1 MFRFK
6 KPTKAAEATPF
17 CALAWLVYALS
28 GCGDPSSES
37 VDHGPGSL
45 LRILDVAVEETP
57 ADREIEVL
65 FKHTVESVPIG
76 KQPLVG
82 SSTKGSLITRV
93 RPFGISEDPKD
104 FLPAFVVRGEGPKSI
119 TVPAEFERSKLT
131 TVVAMVSCYGNG
143 TERARVLLLDADQ
156 KETEKSEWIEFE
168 RRREPRV
175 LSFDVAQPRLEQASM
190 SGIQL
195 EFEGRGIH
203 GAIVGIELQNGPVG
217 SLVPRV
223 GEAASYSAGDQSRTA
238 AGLVEGA
245 PWSAPFRSTGA
256 SRLHLSLYWPN
267 GVRRGGKRPT
277 VVVSAKGPDGDTSVR
292 KRVPSSAESEWHDV
306 EVDLGGIGTGDS
318 TLSVAVEDGDDQ
330 RTAAVLVGDA
340 VLVSPQRDVPTV
352 LVITSDT
359 HRADHLGAA
368 SSAIRVDTPAIDA
381 LAQRGMF
388 FSDCQS
394 TTNVTNPSHIAI
406 MTGIHP
412 RDTQIIDNKTAL
424 TSSVATLAEHFQ
436 GAGYRTFAA
445 ISTQHLGH
453 GQSGLGQGFDRFEST
468 GDFKRRGQEAIRTV
482 ERWIKEAKGEPVFAW
497 IHVFDAHA
505 PYEPSAAK
513 VRPYYS
519 GNPRDSRRTMD
530 LDGAA
535 VPSWIQREKITDR
548 EYVNAL
554 YRGEVDTVDESL
566 RDLLDM
572 ERIRNGFV
580 ALTADHGESLGTK
593 GIWWNHVG
601 LYMPNLQVPLVL
613 AGPGIEPLRTDAPVQ
628 NIDLGRTLLDLAGI
642 EAEFPGR
649 NLVEVARDEPVDEP
663 RFAVAAHGLQASV
676 TSGDWLLVLD
686 LRSYSKPEASE
697 INEKGRVQLFDRR
710 AGVDTEEDLISE
722 NFERARRMRAALLD
736 WLGSAEGGGL
746 GSAVALSAA
755 ATANLEALGY
765 GGFSD
770 RSEAVWWSED
780 GVESKWLEPFD
791 N

>member
-1 MFRFK
+1 MAL
-6 KPTKAAEATPF
+6 PP
-17 CALAWLVYALS
+17 CVLAWVVCTVS
-28 GCGDPSSES
+28 GCSDSSTDS

-45 LRILDVAVEETP
+45 LRILDVAVEESP

-65 FKHTVESVPIG
+65 FEHRVELAPVN
-76 KQPLVG
+76 KQPLRG
-82 SSTKGSLITRV
+82 ESTNGSLITRV
-93 RPFGISEDPKD
+93 RPFGVSEDPAD
-104 FLPAFVVRGEGPKSI
+104 FLPAFVVRGQGPKSI
-119 TVPAEFERSKLT
+119 TVPGAYERSELT
-131 TVVAMVSCYGNG
+131 SIVAMVSCYGDG
-143 TERARVLLLDADQ
+143 TERARVQLLDSDM
-156 KETEKSEWIEFE
+156 EVTEESEWIEFE
-168 RRREPRV
+168 QRREPRV
-175 LSFDVAQPRLEQASM
+175 LSFDVAQPTLSPAPM
-190 SGIQL
+190 AGIRL
-195 EFEGRGIH
+195 EFEGRGGH
-203 GAIVGIELQNGPVG
+203 GALVGMELQNGPVG
-217 SLVPRV
+217 SLLPRV
-223 GEAASYSAGDQSRTA
+223 GEAASFAAKDQSRTA

-245 PWSAPFRSTGA
+245 PWTAPFRSTGA
-256 SRLHLSLYWPN
+256 SRLHLSLHWPFA
-267 GVRRGGKRPT
+267 VRRGGERPT
-277 VVVSAKGPDGDTSVR
+277 IVVRAEGPGGDTEVR
-292 KRVPSSAESEWHDV
+292 KRLPRSAESEWHDV
-306 EVDLGGIGTGDS
+306 DVDLGKIGTGDS
-318 TLSVAVEDGDDQ
+318 TLSIAVEDGDDG
-330 RTAAVLVGDA
+330 RTAAALVGDA
-340 VLVSPQRDVPTV
+340 VLVSPQRDVSTI

-359 HRADHLGAA
+359 HRADHLGVA
-368 SSAIRVDTPAIDA
+368 SPTMRIDTPAIDG
-381 LAQRGMF
+381 LAQRGIY

-412 RDTQIIDNKTAL
+412 RDTQIINNKTAL

-436 GAGYRTFAA
+436 DAGYRTFGA
-445 ISTQHLGH
+445 ISTQHLGPA
-453 GQSGLGQGFDRFEST
+453 QSGLGQGFDRFEST
-468 GDFKRRGQEAIRTV
+468 EEFKRRGQEAIKTV
-482 ERWIKEAKGEPVFAW
+482 ERWVREADGEPVFAW

-505 PYEPSAAK
+505 PYEPSPSK

-519 GNPRDSRRTMD
+519 GNPRDSRRTID

-535 VPSWIQREKITDR
+535 VPGWIRGEKITDR

-554 YRGEVDTVDESL
+554 YRGEIDTVDESL

-572 ERIRNGFV
+572 ERVRNGYV

-601 LYMPNLQVPLVL
+601 LYLPNLQVPLVL
-613 AGPGIEPLRTDAPVQ
+613 AGPGIEPLRTDAAVQ

-649 NLVEVARDEPVDEP
+649 NLVEVALDDPGDEP
-663 RFAVAAHGLQASV
+663 RFAVSAHGLQASV

-686 LRSYSKPEASE
+686 LRSYSKDKASE

-710 AGVDTEEDLISE
+710 AGVNTEDDVMPDNL
-722 NFERARRMRAALLD
+722 ERARLMRAALLD
-736 WLGSAEGGGL
+736 WLGRAEGGGL

-780 GVESKWLEPFD
+780 DVESKWLEPFD